1 MRNRTKTIRFR
12 HPVAGP
18 TQAKLSERAGV
29 IEVEVF
35 GGEQSYYLISSASQS
50 GKIAG
55 LFAHACVDCAKIPHE
70 HHVEDLRNHG
80 KVTLVNKFCDFV
92 GCKPLAGVIYPILLD
107 WMQSS

>member
-12 HPVAGP
+12 HPVAGQ

-55 LFAHACVDCAKIPHE
+55 LFAHASVDCAKIPHE
-70 HHVEDLRNHG
+70 HHVESLRNPAA
-80 KVTLVNKFCDFV
+80 LIDSFCSFV
-92 GCKPLAGVIYPILLD
+92 SCKPLADAIRPTLIE